1 MEKVDDTTVDF
12 QVADGAAYFT
22 LGNSAVFVRMYPKH
36 IWEGIEDPS
45 GYTGED
51 AVIGCGPYKLVQV
64 DEEAQTMHYEA
75 VGETYMGRALTVR
88 SVTVRSYDSQD
99 ALVMALRTG
108 KWTPCPAYSTD
119 FAHHTAL
126 HLRCGW
132 GRLERG

>member
-1 MEKVDDTTVDF
+1 
-12 QVADGAAYFT
+12 
-22 LGNSAVFVRMYPKH
+22 MYPKH

-88 SVTVRSYDSQD
+88 SVTVRSYDS
-99 ALVMALRTG
+99 
-108 KWTPCPAYSTD
+108 
-119 FAHHTAL
+119 
-126 HLRCGW
+126 
-132 GRLERG
+132 